1 MIKDTASRL
10 VVGLGNP
17 GRKYMR
23 TRHNIGFMLIDR
35 LGNHFGIS
43 PDQTK
48 FKCLF
53 GQGIYREN
61 RLFLVQPMDFMNRSG
76 PPVFQLARYFNI
88 SLDDTLI
95 IHDDVDLDIGRIKIK
110 AKGGHGGHNGIKSI
124 IDAFG
129 SDNFPRIRIGIGRP
143 EPPVDVTDYVLGKFT
158 PEELQN
164 LEPVLKKA
172 EDAVE
177 TVLNKGT
184 TVAMNHFNCLIDG

>member
-1 MIKDTASRL
+1 MTVNTASRL
-10 VVGLGNP
+10 IAGLGNP

-35 LGNHFGIS
+35 LSTNFGIALG
-43 PDQTK
+43 QTK

-53 GQGIYREN
+53 GQGVYRGT

-88 SLDDTLI
+88 SLDDVLI

-143 EPPVDVTDYVLGKFT
+143 EAPVDVTDYVLGKLT
-158 PEELQN
+158 PEEQQN
-164 LEPVLKKA
+164 FQPVLKKA
-172 EDAVE
+172 EEAVE
-177 TVLNKGT
+177 TVLDKGT
-184 TVAMNHFNCLIDG
+184 TVAMNQFN